1 MTKLTNLD
9 SSVFA
14 AQSRLKIPQS
24 AKTPSP
30 GSYERRARV
39 ESELAIS
46 KIVDETV
53 PDPFIL

>member
-14 AQSRLKIPQS
+14 VQSRLRIPQS

-30 GSYERRARV
+30 GSCGRLARV
-39 ESELAIS
+39 VSELEIS